1 MRAGV
6 DGKRPDAEIMAPIER
21 IARFMETLDSQFL
34 NDAFADEK
42 VVLIE
47 NFPPY
52 VFEGGDAVARWAK
65 GFAEH
70 AKNIKELRHSFG
82 DPHDFHREGELAFL
96 SLPTTWRGTIGAISF
111 IETGGWAFVLV
122 KEARGWR
129 VRNYGWA
136 VTGIAMEDRAN

>member
-1 MRAGV
+1 VV
-6 DGKRPDAEIMAPIER
+6 DERPDAEIMTPIER

-34 NDAFADEK
+34 NDTFADGG

-70 AKNIKELRHSFG
+70 AKSVRELRHTFG
-82 DPHDFHREGELAFL
+82 DPHDFHRHAEVAFL
-96 SLPTTWRGTIGAISF
+96 SLPTTWRGTIGTSSF
-111 IETGGWAFVLV
+111 TEAGGWAFVLV
-122 KEARGWR
+122 KQANGWR

-136 VTGIAMEDRAN
+136 VTDIAMK

>member
-1 MRAGV
+1 MA
-6 DGKRPDAEIMAPIER
+6 GKRPDAEIMAPIER
-21 IARFMETLDSQFL
+21 IALFMETLDSQFL
-34 NDAFADEK
+34 DDAFADEE

-52 VFEGGDAVARWAK
+52 VFEGADAVVRWAK

-70 AKNIKELRHSFG
+70 AKNISELRHSFG
-82 DPHDFHREGELAFL
+82 APHDFHMDGELAFL
-96 SLPTTWRGTIGAISF
+96 SLPTTWHGKVGASSF

-122 KEARGWR
+122 KNARGWR

-136 VTGIAMEDRAN
+136 VTGIATKARQLASN